1 MLKINKSTNISGQ
14 SFVDVTEG
22 IETTTKQVAYMNATI
37 SDEDSN
43 VRINKA
49 IQDKDLF
56 AANKEAVVADFS
68 EFENYVYGLL
78 G

>member
-1 MLKINKSTNISGQ
+1 MLKINKSTNITGNSTI
-14 SFVDVTEG
+14 DVTENG
-22 IETTTKQVAYMNATI
+22 TTITKQIAYMNATI
-37 SDEDSN
+37 SDDDSN

-49 IQDKDLF
+49 IQDKQLF
-56 AANKEAVVADFS
+56 ADNKETVLADFN